1 MSKRTGKVI
10 INTKKCN
17 VKIKKYPEFDDILSA
32 VILIFS
38 QCPKDHPR
46 LKLMKTIFHN
56 MSKLLGTNFKLTD
69 VVNMEDFLDNQD
81 NETSDSFIKNA
92 KNYNNVVIEKYL
104 ENLNNKII
112 DINEKR
118 FHLMSILEER
128 NYNERL

>member
-46 LKLMKTIFHN
+46 LKLMKTIFYN

-92 KNYNNVVIEKYL
+92 KNYNNAVIEKYL